1 MGKEVQPE
9 NISESVYV
17 FEIDIN
23 TKQPAAD
30 ILTIYDN
37 IQFHNWFYDENIKGY
52 FSDIANTDRV
62 SDTLQDYYMGNSRVV
77 ENTNIIPVGGLNFV
91 SAYLG
96 KHIKPIDISRVDR
109 KFTEREIQILSYDE
123 MLAYLDRNGPRFIK
137 SATKCKEFPAGKYDK
152 NSIESIEKSINY
164 LHKSHKFMVSE
175 LIHLLAEWRL
185 FIHKGK
191 ILDCKQYMGSWES
204 RFDEAFVKEM
214 VASIPK
220 SIIPYTSYTVDIG
233 LTDANSTVLIE
244 AHNFISCGLYGF
256 EHPNLYKMVK
266 TAYLEEKAGLGGDI
280 T

>member
-9 NISESVYV
+9 NISESAYV

-37 IQFHNWFYDENIKGY
+37 IQFHNWFYGENIKGY
-52 FSDIANTDRV
+52 FSDVANTDRV

-77 ENTNIIPVGGLNFV
+77 ESTNIIPVGGLNFV

-109 KFTEREIQILSYDE
+109 KFTGREIQILSYDE
-123 MLAYLDRNGPRFIK
+123 MTAYLDRNGPRFIK

-164 LHKSHKFMVSE
+164 LHKSHRFMVSE

>member
-9 NISESVYV
+9 NISESAYV

-77 ENTNIIPVGGLNFV
+77 KSTNIIPVGGLNFV

-96 KHIKPIDISRVDR
+96 KHIKPIDISGVDR
-109 KFTEREIQILSYDE
+109 KFTGREIQILSYDE
-123 MLAYLDRNGPRFIK
+123 MTAYLDRNGPRFIK

-204 RFDEAFVKEM
+204 RFDGAFVKEM

-233 LTDANSTVLIE
+233 LTDENSIVLIE

-266 TAYLEEKAGLGGDI
+266 TAYLEEKQDWVV

>member
-9 NISESVYV
+9 NISESAYV

-37 IQFHNWFYDENIKGY
+37 IQFHNWFYGENIKGY

>member
-9 NISESVYV
+9 NISESAYV

-62 SDTLQDYYMGNSRVV
+62 SDTLQDYYMGNSRVA
-77 ENTNIIPVGGLNFV
+77 ESTNIIPVGGLNFV

-109 KFTEREIQILSYDE
+109 KFTGREIQILSYDE
-123 MLAYLDRNGPRFIK
+123 MTAYLDRNGPRFIK

-175 LIHLLAEWRL
+175 LINLLAEWRL

>member
-9 NISESVYV
+9 NISESAYV

-62 SDTLQDYYMGNSRVV
+62 SDTLQDYYMGNSRVA
-77 ENTNIIPVGGLNFV
+77 ESTNIIPVGGLNFV

-109 KFTEREIQILSYDE
+109 KFTGREIQILSYDE
-123 MLAYLDRNGPRFIK
+123 MLTYLDRNGPRFIK

-175 LIHLLAEWRL
+175 LINLLAEWRL

-204 RFDEAFVKEM
+204 RFDVAFVKEM

>member
-9 NISESVYV
+9 NISESAYV

-37 IQFHNWFYDENIKGY
+37 IQFHNWFYGENIKGY
-52 FSDIANTDRV
+52 FSDVANTDRV

-77 ENTNIIPVGGLNFV
+77 ESTNIIPVGGLNFV

-109 KFTEREIQILSYDE
+109 KFTGREIQILSYDE
-123 MLAYLDRNGPRFIK
+123 MTAYLDRNGPRFIK

-164 LHKSHKFMVSE
+164 LHKSHRFMISE

-185 FIHKGK
+185 FMHKGK

>member
-9 NISESVYV
+9 NISESAYV

-109 KFTEREIQILSYDE
+109 KFTGREIQILSYDE

-233 LTDANSTVLIE
+233 LTDANSIVLIE